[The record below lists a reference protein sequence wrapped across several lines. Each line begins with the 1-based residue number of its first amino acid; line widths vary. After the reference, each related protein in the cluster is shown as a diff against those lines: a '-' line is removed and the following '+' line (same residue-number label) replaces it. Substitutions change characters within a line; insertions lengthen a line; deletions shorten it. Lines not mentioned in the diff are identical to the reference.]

1 MSKIN
6 KNNFSKYDFDQFSK
20 DEDITVKKIKIESK
34 NDDTMLKKD
43 LVNQIYAFSGKK
55 VIVVTDV
62 NLLENFLIYIDK
74 IETVT
79 ISKDSDDYKKYMNL
93 SKVKIRKDLYNT
105 YDNYLQK
112 KYKIN
117 INHKA
122 LDNIINYFR

>member
-1 MSKIN
+1 
-6 KNNFSKYDFDQFSK
+6 
-20 DEDITVKKIKIESK
+20 
-34 NDDTMLKKD
+34 MLKKD
-43 LVNQIYAFSGKK
+43 LIDQIYAFSGKK

-93 SKVKIRKDLYNT
+93 SKIKIRKDLYNT